1 MKIGRGYVT
10 IFAIFGAIVMLS
22 LAFVQPVTA
31 KESGQ
36 IDILRKYDDYM
47 VTAKKLENRLSTDRT
62 LIVLLEKLSY
72 NKKLRDLTDDLNSAK
87 DLDEMKIL
95 SEKFANALKSAKEY
109 KQIESVVKTRYRKEI
124 KMLEDFVKKLQN
136 EPNDPEKLMNA
147 LLQKVGIRD
156 RIGDDLYAM
165 EAEPYRNS
173 YSIKSTYQ
181 TQAKS
186 SIKPLDGNMHKKL
199 GASGSI
205 KFDKHN
211 DRPGHEA
218 VSTHAAAKL
227 DMNGNVYY
235 WIPGYGWVNPACLG
249 SLWLIIVIFLALF
262 SIWSLFTHNWILFFI
277 CWTLAAWHY
286 KRGHVL
292 RGKWWEFWATFW
304 FFRIQDVVLP

>member
-1 MKIGRGYVT
+1 MKNRYFVS
-10 IFAIFGAIVMLS
+10 IFAIFGAIVMIS

-36 IDILRKYDDYM
+36 IDILRKYDDYI
-47 VTAKKLENRLSTDRT
+47 VTAKNLENKLSSDRT
-62 LIVLLEKLSY
+62 LVVLLEKLSY
-72 NKKLRDLTDDLNSAK
+72 NKKLRDLIDCLNSAK
-87 DLDEMKIL
+87 NLDEMKIL
-95 SEKFANALKSAKEY
+95 SEKFANALKSTKEY
-109 KQIESVVKTRYRKEI
+109 KQIESVVKTRYGKEI
-124 KMLEDFVKKLQN
+124 RILEDFVEKLQN
-136 EPNDPEKLMNA
+136 KPDDSEKLMNA
-147 LLQKVGIRD
+147 LLQKVGIKG

-181 TQAKS
+181 AQAKS
-186 SIKPLDGNMHKKL
+186 SIKPLDGNIHKKL

-205 KFDKHN
+205 KFDKHS

-218 VSTHAAAKL
+218 VSTHVTAKL

-262 SIWSLFTHNWILFFI
+262 SIWSLFTHNWILFFV
-277 CWTLAAWHY
+277 CLTLAAWHY
-286 KRGHVL
+286 KKGHVL
-292 RGKWWEFWATFW
+292 RYNWWNFWATFW
-304 FFRIQDVVLP
+304 FFRIQDIVLP